1 MKFFPDVITSAEAEN
16 AFYVRR
22 WVYHRMSEKLG
33 RHINKSVLLNE
44 IQGEMLG
51 RIVYYKQF
59 MSLKDTDPL
68 VK

>member
-1 MKFFPDVITSAEAEN
+1 
-16 AFYVRR
+16 
-22 WVYHRMSEKLG
+22 MSEKLG

-51 RIVYYKQF
+51 RIVYYKQL